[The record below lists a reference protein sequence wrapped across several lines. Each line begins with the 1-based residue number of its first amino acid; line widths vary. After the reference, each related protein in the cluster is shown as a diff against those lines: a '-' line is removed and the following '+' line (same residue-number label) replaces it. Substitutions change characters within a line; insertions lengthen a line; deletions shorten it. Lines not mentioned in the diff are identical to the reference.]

1 MRIAV
6 YIFGLLRPLTLP
18 VSAKGLYDTP
28 ATFRQETCRTAG
40 APAAIYF
47 CINEQRLKRGIVDLG
62 GRTRMLSRNHS
73 RFQYFVFLLAG
84 VVLLSC
90 GLSQAQQ
97 PDQETSPPTDA
108 AKPASPEPENFF
120 VRWAEFYRQ
129 DWSPTAASSPAPARR
144 GLPSPLDSPPFPNSD
159 WSYGGSPV
167 IGEPD
172 TNSYPLMTAIN
183 QARSR
188 TKIYGWLD
196 PTVNFTNSA
205 HSNAPEAND
214 VYSNRFELNQFVLY
228 VERLPDS
235 VQRDHIDWGYHLTAL
250 YGTDYRY
257 TTGKGY
263 FSGQLLNDHR
273 QYGFDPT
280 LEYIDIYVPQVAQG
294 MNLRLGRFISIPG
307 IEAQLA
313 PNNYIFSHSLLYAID
328 PFTDTG
334 LIATVKL
341 NDQWL
346 VQLGITG
353 GHDVALW
360 TPDAKPSGTGC
371 LGYTTRSVNDNVYL
385 CANGI
390 NDGKYAYNNLQQYD
404 ATWYHKFSKTWH
416 MATETWYMDQRDVPA
431 LRGNIQPETGSNA
444 AYCLPGEQRCT
455 APEYAVV
462 NFLQKELSPHDFLSF
477 RSDFLDDKK
486 GQRTGYATRYS
497 ENTITWCHWIGTTVQ
512 LRPELR
518 FERAWDQKAY
528 DNGRRQNQLTVA
540 SDLIFH
546 F

>member
-1 MRIAV
+1 M
-6 YIFGLLRPLTLP
+6 LP
-18 VSAKGLYDTP
+18 K
-28 ATFRQETCRTAG
+28 
-40 APAAIYF
+40 
-47 CINEQRLKRGIVDLG
+47 NN
-62 GRTRMLSRNHS
+62 SR
-73 RFQYFVFLLAG
+73 RRRCFFFLLIC
-84 VVLLSC
+84 VVFESC
-90 GLSQAQQ
+90 RLGQAQQ
-97 PDQETSPPTDA
+97 ADKETSPPPDA
-108 AKPASPEPENFF
+108 PNQSIPEAKGFF
-120 VRWAEFYRQ
+120 ARWAEFYRQ
-129 DWSPTAASSPAPARR
+129 DWRGTTASSPAPARR

-188 TKIYGWLD
+188 TKLYGWLD
-196 PTVNFTNSA
+196 PTLNFSTSKNSN
-205 HSNAPEAND
+205 SPEAND
-214 VYSNRFELNQFVLY
+214 DYSNRFELNQVVLY
-228 VERLPDS
+228 AERLPDS

-250 YGTDYRY
+250 YGTDYRF
-257 TTGKGY
+257 TIAKGY
-263 FSGQLLNDHR
+263 ASSQLLNDHR

-280 LEYIDIYVPQVAQG
+280 LEYVDVYVPQIAQG
-294 MNLRLGRFISIPG
+294 MNVRLGRFISVPG

-346 VQLGITG
+346 VQLGITD
-353 GHDVALW
+353 GHDVAPW
-360 TPDAKPSGTGC
+360 TTDAKPSGTAC
-371 LGYTTRSVNDNVYL
+371 LSYTTLSVDDNFYV

-404 ATWYHKFSKTWH
+404 ATWYHKFSKTVH
-416 MATETWYMDQRDVPA
+416 MATESWYMYERDVPA
-431 LRGNIQPETGSNA
+431 LGGKVLPETGANA
-444 AYCLPGEQRCT
+444 AYCLTREQRCT

-462 NFLQKELSPHDFLSF
+462 NFLQKELSVHDFLSF

-486 GQRTGYATRYS
+486 GQRTGYATKYS
-497 ENTITWCHWIGTTVQ
+497 ENTIMWCHWFGTTVQ

-518 FERAWDQKAY
+518 FERAWDMRAY

>member
-1 MRIAV
+1 MGQKNNRS
-6 YIFGLLRPLTLP
+6 GRRRSSLLLISL
-18 VSAKGLYDTP
+18 V
-28 ATFRQETCRTAG
+28 
-40 APAAIYF
+40 
-47 CINEQRLKRGIVDLG
+47 
-62 GRTRMLSRNHS
+62 
-73 RFQYFVFLLAG
+73 LLACSF
-84 VVLLSC
+84 LD
-90 GLSQAQQ
+90 AQQ
-97 PDQETSPPTDA
+97 PGNTPPDAPDQTTS
-108 AKPASPEPENFF
+108 KPKNFF
-120 VRWAEFYRQ
+120 ARWADFYRQ
-129 DWSPTAASSPAPARR
+129 DWSPPPTSAASSPASARR
-144 GLPSPLDSPPFPNSD
+144 GLLSPLDSPPFPDSD

-188 TKIYGWLD
+188 AKLYGWLD
-196 PTVNFTNSA
+196 PSLNFSTSKN
-205 HSNAPEAND
+205 SNAPEAND

-228 VERLPDS
+228 AERLPDS
-235 VQRDHIDWGYHLTAL
+235 VQQDHIDWGFHLTAL

-263 FSGQLLNDHR
+263 FSDQLLKDHH

-280 LEYIDIYVPQVAQG
+280 LEYLDVYIPQIAQG
-294 MNLRLGRFISIPG
+294 MNVRVGRFISVPG

-313 PNNYIFSHSLLYAID
+313 PQNYIFSHSLLYAID

-334 LIATVKL
+334 LMTTTKL
-341 NDQWL
+341 NDRWL

-353 GHDVALW
+353 GQDVALW
-360 TPDAKPSGTGC
+360 THDAKPSGTAC
-371 LGYTTRSVNDNVYL
+371 VSYTTKSVNDNFYI

-404 ATWYHKFSKTWH
+404 VTWYHKFSKTVH
-416 MATETWYMDQRDVPA
+416 MATESWYMYERDVPA
-431 LRGNIQPETGSNA
+431 IDGTIKPELGANA

-455 APEYAVV
+455 APEYAFV
-462 NFLQKELSPHDFLSF
+462 NFFQKEFSAHNFLSF

-486 GQRTGYATRYS
+486 GQRTGYATKYS
-497 ENTITWCHWIGTTVQ
+497 ENTIMWCHWFGTTVQ

-518 FERAWDQKAY
+518 FDRAWDMKAY
-528 DNGRRQNQLTVA
+528 DNGRKQSQLTAA

>member
-1 MRIAV
+1 MDSKSGSRKRRS
-6 YIFGLLRPLTLP
+6 FLLFL
-18 VSAKGLYDTP
+18 VG
-28 ATFRQETCRTAG
+28 
-40 APAAIYF
+40 
-47 CINEQRLKRGIVDLG
+47 
-62 GRTRMLSRNHS
+62 
-73 RFQYFVFLLAG
+73 FVFLCCDISAGQQDKTNPGVDAPQGNASTKGFLA
-84 VVLLSC
+84 
-90 GLSQAQQ
+90 
-97 PDQETSPPTDA
+97 
-108 AKPASPEPENFF
+108 
-120 VRWAEFYRQ
+120 RWADFYRQ
-129 DWSPTAASSPAPARR
+129 DWWGTAGTSTAPARR

-183 QARSR
+183 GARSR
-188 TKIYGWLD
+188 TKLYGWID
-196 PTVNFTNSA
+196 PTVNFSTSARDNS
-205 HSNAPEAND
+205 PEAND
-214 VYSNRFELNQFVLY
+214 VYANRVEMNQIVLY
-228 VERLPDS
+228 TERLPDS
-235 VQRDHIDWGYHLTAL
+235 VQHDHVDWGYHLTAL
-250 YGTDYRY
+250 YGTDYRF

-263 FSGQLLNDHR
+263 WSGPWVKDHR

-280 LEYIDIYVPQVAQG
+280 LEYVDIYFPQVAQG
-294 MNLRLGRFISIPG
+294 MNLRIGRYISVPG

-313 PNNYIFSHSLLYAID
+313 PNNYTFSHSLLYAID

-334 LIATVKL
+334 MIATVKL

-360 TPDAKPSGTGC
+360 AADAKPSGTAC
-371 LGYTTRSVNDNVYL
+371 VSFTTKSVNDNFYV

-416 MATETWYMDQRDVPA
+416 MAMESWYMYERGVPA
-431 LRGNIQPETGSNA
+431 LGGTIQLETGTNA

-462 NFLQKELSPHDFLSF
+462 NFLQKELPAHDFLSF

-497 ENTITWCHWIGTTVQ
+497 EDSITWCHWLGTTVQ

-518 FERAWDQKAY
+518 FERAWDARAY
-528 DNGRRQNQLTVA
+528 DRGRKHNQLTVA
-540 SDLIFH
+540 TDLIFH

>member
-1 MRIAV
+1 MPLTPIV
-6 YIFGLLRPLTLP
+6 RPLHLHH
-18 VSAKGLYDTP
+18 
-28 ATFRQETCRTAG
+28 F
-40 APAAIYF
+40 
-47 CINEQRLKRGIVDLG
+47 
-62 GRTRMLSRNHS
+62 
-73 RFQYFVFLLAG
+73 FLLIAIITFFSS
-84 VVLLSC
+84 VPC
-90 GLSQAQQ
+90 TAQQ
-97 PDQETSPPTDA
+97 ASKGSPPDSPNQSVPEA
-108 AKPASPEPENFF
+108 PNFFSRWLKFYRADWSGPAS
-120 VRWAEFYRQ
+120 
-129 DWSPTAASSPAPARR
+129 SSPAPPRR
-144 GLPSPLDSPPFPNSD
+144 GLPSPLDSPPFPNAD

-183 QARSR
+183 QATSR
-188 TKIYGWLD
+188 TKLYGWVE
-196 PTVNFTNSA
+196 PTLNFSI
-205 HSNAPEAND
+205 SSDRNAPEAND
-214 VYSNRFELNQFVLY
+214 VYSNRFEMGQLVLY
-228 VERLPDS
+228 AERLPDS

-257 TTGKGY
+257 TTAKGY
-263 FSGQLLNDHR
+263 WSGPWINDHR

-280 LEYIDIYVPQVAQG
+280 LEYVDIYIPQIADG
-294 MNLRLGRFISIPG
+294 MNLRLGRFISVPG

-334 LIATVKL
+334 LMATVKL

-346 VQLGITG
+346 VQFGITG

-360 TPDAKPSGTGC
+360 ASDAKPSGTAC
-371 LGYTTRSVNDNVYL
+371 LSYTTKSVNDNFYA

-390 NDGKYAYNNLQQYD
+390 NNGKYAYNNLQQYD
-404 ATWYHKFSKTWH
+404 ATWYHKFSKTVH
-416 MATETWYMDQRDVPA
+416 MATESWYMYERDVPA
-431 LRGNIQPETGSNA
+431 VGGDIQPETGANA
-444 AYCLPGEQRCT
+444 AYCLSGEQRCT
-455 APEYAVV
+455 APEYAIV
-462 NFLQKELSPHDFLSF
+462 NFLQKELSTHDFISF

-486 GQRTGYATRYS
+486 GQRTGYATKYS
-497 ENTITWCHWIGTTVQ
+497 ENTIMWCHWFGSTVQ

-540 SDLIFH
+540 SDLLFH

>member
-1 MRIAV
+1 MRSKNHP
-6 YIFGLLRPLTLP
+6 R
-18 VSAKGLYDTP
+18 
-28 ATFRQETCRTAG
+28 CRRYLFYWFLCVVFWCA
-40 APAAIYF
+40 
-47 CINEQRLKRGIVDLG
+47 
-62 GRTRMLSRNHS
+62 LSH
-73 RFQYFVFLLAG
+73 G
-84 VVLLSC
+84 
-90 GLSQAQQ
+90 QQ
-97 PDQETSPPTDA
+97 PGKAAEPPPDA
-108 AKPASPEPENFF
+108 PKPNTARERGFF
-120 VRWAEFYRQ
+120 ARWAEFYRQ
-129 DWSPTAASSPAPARR
+129 DWSGSAPSSPVPPRR

-188 TKIYGWLD
+188 TKLYGWIDL
-196 PTVNFTNSA
+196 TLNFSTSS

-214 VYSNRFELNQFVLY
+214 VYSNRLEMNQVVLY
-228 VERLPDS
+228 AERLPDS
-235 VQRDHIDWGYHLTAL
+235 VQRDHVDWGYHLTAL
-250 YGTDYRY
+250 YGTDYRF
-257 TTGKGY
+257 TIAKGY
-263 FSGQLLNDHR
+263 LSDQLLKDHR
-273 QYGFDPT
+273 EYGFDPT
-280 LEYIDIYVPQVAQG
+280 LEYVDIYIPHVAQG
-294 MNLRLGRFISIPG
+294 MNVRLGRFISVPG

-346 VQLGITG
+346 VQLGITAS
-353 GHDVALW
+353 HDVAPW

-371 LGYTTRSVNDNVYL
+371 LSYTTKSVNDNLYL

-404 ATWYHKFSKTWH
+404 ATWYHKFSKSVH
-416 MATETWYMDQRDVPA
+416 MATESWYMYERDVPT
-431 LRGNIQPETGSNA
+431 LGGNIQPELGANP
-444 AYCLPGEQRCT
+444 AYCRPDEHHCT
-455 APEYAVV
+455 APEYAIV
-462 NFLQKELSPHDFLSF
+462 NFLQKELSPHNFLSF
-477 RSDFLDDKK
+477 RSDLLNDKK

-497 ENTITWCHWIGTTVQ
+497 ENTIMWGHWIGTTVQ
-512 LRPELR
+512 IRPELR
-518 FERAWDQKAY
+518 FERAWDRKSY
-528 DNGRRQNQLTVA
+528 DNGRHQNQLTVA